1 MNKEF
6 TIGELG
12 ERTSCPVQ
20 TIRYYEREG
29 LLPPAGRTRGNYR
42 LYGPPHLEQLSF
54 IRNCRA
60 LDMTLQEIQLLLRVR
75 DAPEQTCGEVNAVV
89 DRHIEQ
95 VAQRIQELQQLQG
108 RLKGLR
114 KLCRKAEMAAS
125 CKILGTLSR
134 RQTRVASG
142 KARAKSIQK

>member
-1 MNKEF
+1 MDSGF

-12 ERTSCPVQ
+12 ERTGCPVQ

-42 LYGPPHLEQLSF
+42 LYGPTHLERLSF

-60 LDMTLQEIQLLLRVR
+60 LDMTLQEIQLLLSVR
-75 DAPEQTCGEVNAVV
+75 DAPQRNCDEVNAVV

-95 VAQRIQELQQLQG
+95 VAQRIQELQQLQV

-114 KLCRKAEMAAS
+114 KLCRAAEVAGS
-125 CKILGTLSR
+125 CKILGTLSKRQSR
-134 RQTRVASG
+134 RALASTG
-142 KARAKSIQK
+142 AKSVHK

>member
-1 MNKEF
+1 MDKAF

-12 ERTSCPVQ
+12 ERTGCPVQ

-42 LYGPPHLEQLSF
+42 LYGPPHLERLSF

-60 LDMTLQEIQLLLRVR
+60 LDMTLQEIQLLLSVR
-75 DAPEQTCGEVNAVV
+75 DAPEKNCGEVNAVV

-114 KLCRKAEMAAS
+114 KLCRAAEVAAS
-125 CKILGTLSR
+125 CKILGSLSK
-134 RQTRVASG
+134 RQPRVAAG
-142 KARAKSIQK
+142 KATANSTRK